1 MTLSPINGII
11 DVLASP
17 KQQFKL
23 TTHNTVPETNMET
36 IKPLQ
41 TDELSTE
48 QAARFEALQSRL
60 VPLWGMIGRTDPGGE
75 VQEDN
80 TVVVL
85 PSLTAEIDIPG
96 SLHKIYEERFLFM
109 TFLLRQPNLRMIY
122 ITSQTIDPNTIDYY
136 LHNLPDVTI
145 SNARKRLHLVAPQD
159 GSGKALVYKVLER
172 PWFID
177 RIRNLIP
184 DLERAHLVPF
194 LTTNLEREL
203 ALQLDIP
210 MYAADPRFFA
220 LGSKSGARRLFNE
233 EGLPFPIG
241 YEDIFDE
248 AGFVQAIIRLRA
260 QKPAIGRVITK
271 LNQGVSGLGNAV
283 VDLRDLAAP
292 GTPGE
297 PEAIAARLRSMKFEV
312 PNLSYPDYL
321 QGVQAQG
328 AVVEEM
334 IEGEV
339 KESPS
344 VQMRISPLGKVEIL
358 STHDQM
364 LGGPSGQS
372 YLGAVFPANPE
383 YSRLITRE
391 AAKIG
396 ERFVKEGIVGRFAID
411 FLTVQNQPGS
421 WEAYAIE
428 INLRKGGT
436 THPFLTLQYLT
447 DGIYDADTGVY
458 TTELGEQRYYV
469 ASDHIES
476 PAYRVFTPEDL
487 FDLISNHRLTFDQ
500 TCQTGLILHM
510 FSGVAE
516 HGRLGVTAIHGT
528 SQRARNLYEDFITL
542 LDREAAKRLARN
554 D

>member
-1 MTLSPINGII
+1 
-11 DVLASP
+11 
-17 KQQFKL
+17 
-23 TTHNTVPETNMET
+23 MES
-36 IKPLQ
+36 IQPLQ
-41 TDELSTE
+41 TEELTSE
-48 QAARFEALQSRL
+48 QAARFDQLQQRL
-60 VPLWGMIGRTDPGGE
+60 VPLWKMIGRTDPGGE
-75 VQEDN
+75 VQEEN

-109 TFLLRQPNLRMIY
+109 TFLLRQPRLRMIY
-122 ITSQTIDPNTIDYY
+122 ITSQPIAASTIDYY
-136 LHNLPDVTI
+136 LHNLPDVTV

-159 GSGKALVYKVLER
+159 GSSRALVYKVLER
-172 PWFID
+172 PWFIES
-177 RIRNLIP
+177 IRRLIP
-184 DLERAHLVPF
+184 DRERAHLVPF
-194 LTTNLEREL
+194 LTTDLEREL
-203 ALQLDIP
+203 AIQLDIP

-220 LGSKSGARRLFNE
+220 LGSKSGARRLFAE
-233 EGLPFPIG
+233 EGLPYPLGSENIT
-241 YEDIFDE
+241 DE
-248 AGFVQAIIRLRA
+248 AGFVGAITHLRA
-260 QKPAIGRVITK
+260 QKPEIRRVITK
-271 LNQGVSGLGNAV
+271 LNQGVSGIGNAV
-283 VDLRDLAAP
+283 VDLHGLPEP

-297 PEAIAARLRSMKFEV
+297 PEAITDRLRAMKFEI
-312 PNLSYPDYL
+312 PDFTYEYYMN
-321 QGVQAQG
+321 GVQSQG

-372 YLGAVFPANPE
+372 YLGAIFPANPE

-396 ERFVKEGIVGRFAID
+396 QRFVKEGIVGRFAID
-411 FLTVQNQPGS
+411 FLTVKNQTGAWDP
-421 WEAYAIE
+421 YAIE

-447 DGIYDADTGVY
+447 DGIYDPESGIF
-458 TTELGEQRYYV
+458 TTELGEQRYYI

-476 PAYRVFTPEDL
+476 HLYRIFTPEDL
-487 FDLISNHRLTFDQ
+487 FDLISDYRLTFDQ

-528 SQRARNLYEDFITL
+528 PQRARSLYEDFIAL
-542 LDREAAKRLARN
+542 LDKEAGKRLTGG